1 MKEIQNDDLIQ
12 QPGRKSNEPS
22 NTNVPATPENQS
34 NENIQEPEKNESEEI
49 FQRKPQFRLKEN
61 SKRRFS

>member
-12 QPGRKSNEPS
+12 QSGRKSNEPS
-22 NTNVPATPENQS
+22 NTNVAATPENQS
-34 NENIQEPEKNESEEI
+34 NENIQEPEKNETEEI